1 MELVAQNSKNTK
13 ITPFYKMQV
22 TVYKN
27 HLTFNPI
34 LIHNNNLNMTKN
46 RLEAFSDGVLAII
59 VTIMVLE
66 MKVPH
71 SADLEDLKPIFPVF
85 LSYIF
90 SFIFVLIYWNNHHH
104 LMHTVKHVDGRVLW
118 ANGHLLFWL
127 SLLPFASGYMGENH
141 FASLPVLLYAIIA
154 FMSGIAYY
162 ILSQVL
168 IKTHGKDSLLAQA
181 VGKDKKG
188 LISVVLYLLAIGF
201 ACFYP
206 SVSCAIF
213 VAVAIMWLIPDK
225 RIENVIN
232 P

>member
-1 MELVAQNSKNTK
+1 
-13 ITPFYKMQV
+13 
-22 TVYKN
+22 
-27 HLTFNPI
+27 
-34 LIHNNNLNMTKN
+34 MTKN

-71 SADLEDLKPIFPVF
+71 TADLEALKPLFPVF
-85 LSYIF
+85 LSYIL
-90 SFIFVLIYWNNHHH
+90 SFVFVLIYWNNHHH

-127 SLLPFASGYMGENH
+127 SLLPFVSGWMGENH
-141 FASLPVLLYAIIA
+141 FASLPVLLYSIVAL
-154 FMSGIAYY
+154 MSGVAYY

-168 IKTHGKDSLLAQA
+168 IKIHGEDSLLAIA

-188 LISVVLYLLAIGF
+188 IISVVLYLIAVGF

-206 SVSCAIF
+206 IVSCTMF
-213 VAVAIMWLIPDK
+213 VGVAIMWLIPDK
-225 RIENVIN
+225 RIEKVLNS
-232 P
+232 